1 MCWQKTTKTRNS
13 HCRDR
18 VHYAVSD
25 TTPEST
31 PKGWNASYVCRWSIA
46 AGKRPVPFRTRK
58 LSLHTLMVLQ
68 PGGCGRVSHRRHQ
81 TTKTQQNTNKKKR
94 TVYHRPLLFAFYQ
107 PSRPVEGLICKA
119 RSTALGRPRCLHQ
132 RNAIK
137 PPGGRLH
144 ARTNARPLGGEELWS
159 VAGRS
164 GFPLWVVLAMY
175 LRLVGSIAVSL
186 NRSGRAFGLALYG
199 SRCGSARGSKF
210 RLFVCGL

>member
-1 MCWQKTTKTRNS
+1 MCAGKKQQNKKQIC

-81 TTKTQQNTNKKKR
+81 TTKHNSIAQKKGRERNT
-94 TVYHRPLLFAFYQ
+94 TVLFPF
-107 PSRPVEGLICKA
+107 
-119 RSTALGRPRCLHQ
+119 LGFTE
-132 RNAIK
+132 AV
-137 PPGGRLH
+137 
-144 ARTNARPLGGEELWS
+144 
-159 VAGRS
+159 VAGRNS
-164 GFPLWVVLAMY
+164 RRSACRRFSSSLKFIGIRRPKRTLQDSQLVVSPHPAVLIPGD
-175 LRLVGSIAVSL
+175 LRIRNASVTSTYPIV
-186 NRSGRAFGLALYG
+186 
-199 SRCGSARGSKF
+199 
-210 RLFVCGL
+210 

>member
-1 MCWQKTTKTRNS
+1 MYWQNNKRRRNS

-81 TTKTQQNTNKKKR
+81 TTKTTQYSKGRGRNT
-94 TVYHRPLLFAFYQ
+94 TVPFPF
-107 PSRPVEGLICKA
+107 
-119 RSTALGRPRCLHQ
+119 ST
-132 RNAIK
+132 
-137 PPGGRLH
+137 
-144 ARTNARPLGGEELWS
+144 
-159 VAGRS
+159 
-164 GFPLWVVLAMY
+164 F
-175 LRLVGSIAVSL
+175 
-186 NRSGRAFGLALYG
+186 YG
-199 SRCGSARGSKF
+199 SRRCATTLGHTRSLPLDVVMLHVLAWGSSRQRTLNLCFYPRCWLWCDSGDPCRFRVSYSNINTPTRGTCP
-210 RLFVCGL
+210 LVGIL

>member
-1 MCWQKTTKTRNS
+1 MTTTNTNTKKITWQKVRKKNNS

-81 TTKTQQNTNKKKR
+81 TTKTQQNTETKKGKE
-94 TVYHRPLLFAFYQ
+94 TVNHRLLPLFRVLPGHASHDGAWPHTLIGFSPHGTAHTCPGQ
-107 PSRPVEGLICKA
+107 WQATNPKPVL
-119 RSTALGRPRCLHQ
+119 L
-132 RNAIK
+132 
-137 PPGGRLH
+137 PPLAGVVRLW
-144 ARTNARPLGGEELWS
+144 GS
-159 VAGRS
+159 
-164 GFPLWVVLAMY
+164 
-175 LRLVGSIAVSL
+175 LRI
-186 NRSGRAFGLALYG
+186 
-199 SRCGSARGSKF
+199 
-210 RLFVCGL
+210 

>member
-1 MCWQKTTKTRNS
+1 MTTTNTNTHSCTGKKNKRRRNS

-81 TTKTQQNTNKKKR
+81 TTTNNKIMKQEGKE
-94 TVYHRPLLFAFYQ
+94 TANPPSPSLFTFCRNRRHTTELRHT
-107 PSRPVEGLICKA
+107 RPVALDPMELHTCRGSGRQRTLNLCFYPRFLVGCDSGDPCGFRASYSNINTPTKA
-119 RSTALGRPRCLHQ
+119 TTSALGIL
-132 RNAIK
+132 
-137 PPGGRLH
+137 
-144 ARTNARPLGGEELWS
+144 
-159 VAGRS
+159 
-164 GFPLWVVLAMY
+164 
-175 LRLVGSIAVSL
+175 
-186 NRSGRAFGLALYG
+186 
-199 SRCGSARGSKF
+199 
-210 RLFVCGL
+210 